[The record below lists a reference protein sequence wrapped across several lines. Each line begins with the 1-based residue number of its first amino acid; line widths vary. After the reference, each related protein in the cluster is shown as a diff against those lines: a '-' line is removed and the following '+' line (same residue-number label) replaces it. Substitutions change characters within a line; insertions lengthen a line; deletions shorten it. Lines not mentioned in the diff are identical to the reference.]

1 MAGTEAALGAGSWL
15 WAGLRLCAMAPAL
28 GLFLGL
34 LGLLGDPGGATKVL
48 HSLHYL
54 KVGVSEPS
62 PGVPQYMAIGFVDG
76 IPFMRYDSER
86 SRAEPLTQWI
96 KDGVEPGYWERQS
109 QLYARSQH
117 MYARNLGT
125 LRERYNQSRGL
136 HTLLRGVGCDLL
148 SDGSIR
154 GSYQVGYD
162 GRDFI
167 SFDLES
173 GRFVAADSAA
183 EITRRR
189 WEQEEVAEQ
198 WTNYLKHECPE
209 WLRKYVGYGQKE
221 LEHKE
226 PPDVHVSGREEHGA
240 LILSCHAYGFYP
252 STITVSWM
260 KGGDTLDQ
268 ETQWGGIVPNSDG
281 TFHTWARIEA
291 LPEEREQ
298 YRCRVEH
305 PGMLEPGIFAWEPSG
320 GNLTVVVA
328 VSVIAAILILVALI
342 GFVVWKLQS
351 GRRDRNGYNPAA
363 GKDVGTNGLSTSTE
377 QDWGDDHEMTTTH
390 HGRVVIKTMR

>member
-1 MAGTEAALGAGSWL
+1 
-15 WAGLRLCAMAPAL
+15 MAPAL
-28 GLFLGL
+28 GLGLLWGL
-34 LGLLGDPGGATKVL
+34 LGLLGHPGDATKVL

-54 KVGVSEPS
+54 HVAVSEPS
-62 PGVPQYMAIGFVDG
+62 PGIPQFISTGFVDG
-76 IPFMRYDSER
+76 IPFVRYNSER
-86 SRAEPLTQWI
+86 GRYEPLTQWI
-96 KDGVEPGYWERQS
+96 KDGAEPGYWDRQT
-109 QLYARSQH
+109 QIRVRNQH
-117 MYARNLGT
+117 VDATDLET
-125 LRERYNQSRGL
+125 LRERYNQSGGL
-136 HTLLRGVGCDLL
+136 HTVQRLYGCELL

-154 GSYQVGYD
+154 GSQRVGYD
-162 GRDFI
+162 GEDFI

-173 GRFVAADSAA
+173 GRFLPADSAA

-189 WEQEEVAEQ
+189 WEQEGEAEG
-198 WTNYLKHECPE
+198 WTNYLKHICPE

-226 PPDVHVSGREEHGA
+226 PPDVHVSGREEHGT

-252 STITVSWM
+252 NTIAVSWM

-268 ETQWGGIVPNSDG
+268 ETERGGIVPNSDG

-305 PGMLEPGIFAWEPSG
+305 PGMLEPGIFAWEPTSG

-328 VSVIAAILILVALI
+328 VSIIAAILILILI
-342 GFVVWKLQS
+342 GFGVWRLQS
-351 GRRDRNGYNPAA
+351 VVDPALDPLCADPRMDPGVNPS
-363 GKDVGTNGLSTSTE
+363 V
-377 QDWGDDHEMTTTH
+377 
-390 HGRVVIKTMR
+390 